1 VIAEAAVARLAEFV
15 APRAEF
21 TQDDVY
27 ASLADAGIPFLVA
40 DRAFKFTQTA
50 WGRVVLNGLGVHFA
64 PDYLCLDGAG
74 DVIETG
80 LLAEQP
86 DFIAAMSLVQRYAGS
101 PGFKQMVLMS
111 AELNMV
117 NEALRAGSKP
127 ENLVMAPLAFF
138 MEPATQE
145 GMVKAQMLQNQ
156 RAASAAST
164 IKESGADGSVARES
178 APVKKPWWRFW

>member
-1 VIAEAAVARLAEFV
+1 MTEAAVARLAEFV
-15 APRAEF
+15 APRVEL

-27 ASLADAGIPFLVA
+27 AALADAGIPFLVA
-40 DRAFKFTQTA
+40 DRALKFTQIA
-50 WGRVVLNGLGVHFA
+50 WGRVVLDGLGVHFA
-64 PDYLCLDGAG
+64 PDYLCLNGAG

-80 LLAEQP
+80 LLAEQS
-86 DFIAAMSLVQRYAGS
+86 DFIAALRLAQRYAGS

-111 AELNMV
+111 SELNVV

-127 ENLVMAPLAFF
+127 ENLVMAPVAFF

-164 IKESGADGSVARES
+164 IKLSGASGA
-178 APVKKPWWRFW
+178 APAKKPWWRFW

>member
-15 APRAEF
+15 ASRAEF

-27 ASLADAGIPFLVA
+27 AALADSGIPYLVA
-40 DRAFKFTQTA
+40 DRALKFTQTA
-50 WGRVVLNGLGVHFA
+50 WGRVVLDGLGVHLA

-86 DFIAAMSLVQRYAGS
+86 YFIAAMSLVQRYAGS
-101 PGFKQMVLMS
+101 PGFKQMALMS
-111 AELNMV
+111 AELNVV

-127 ENLVMAPLAFF
+127 ENLVIAPVAFF

-156 RAASAAST
+156 RAAST
-164 IKESGADGSVARES
+164 IKVSGPGGSAARES
-178 APVKKPWWRFW
+178 APAKKPWWRFW